1 MILDHDQEEILRRHL
16 KALLGKRAY
25 PKTICPSEVARAL
38 DQEELD
44 KLDCY
49 DWRDCMENIRAL
61 CWEMREYGVVE
72 VLQKG
77 EVVKVKS
84 INDIVGPIRV
94 RYHPDHRRQ
103 EMM

>member
-1 MILDHDQEEILRRHL
+1 MILDYDQEEILRSHL
-16 KALLGKRAY
+16 KNLLGKRAY
-25 PKTICPSEVARAL
+25 PKTVCPSEVARAL
-38 DQEELD
+38 DEDELK

-49 DWRDCMENIRAL
+49 DWRDCMHNIREI
-61 CWEMREYGVVE
+61 CWEMRAYGVVE

-77 EVVKVKS
+77 EVVTAKS
-84 INDIVGPIRV
+84 IDDIVGPIRV